1 MAARILVLYPPPA
14 DPAAFDKYY
23 FSTHI
28 PLARKVPYLRGM
40 KFSAGVPQAL
50 AGTAPYLI
58 TELEFDSMA
67 DLQAALTSPEGQAT
81 AGDVPNFASNPTI
94 LIYETRADAVAK

>member
-1 MAARILVLYPPPA
+1 MSAKILVLYPPPA

-28 PLARKVPYLRGM
+28 PLARKIPHLAGM
-40 KFSAGVPQAL
+40 KFNAAAPNAL

-58 TELEFDSMA
+58 AELEFASMA
-67 DLQAALTSPEGQAT
+67 DLQAGMASPEGQAT
-81 AGDVPNFASNPTI
+81 AADVPNFASNPTI
-94 LIYETRADAVAK
+94 LIYETRADG

>member
-1 MAARILVLYPPPA
+1 MAAKILVLYPQPA

-28 PLARKVPYLRGM
+28 PLARKVPYLRSM
-40 KFSAGVPQAL
+40 KFNAGAPVAI

-58 TELEFDSMA
+58 AELEFDSMA
-67 DLQAALTSPEGQAT
+67 DLQAAVASPEGQAT
-81 AGDVPNFASNPTI
+81 GADVPNFASNPTI
-94 LIYETRADAVAK
+94 LVYETRADN